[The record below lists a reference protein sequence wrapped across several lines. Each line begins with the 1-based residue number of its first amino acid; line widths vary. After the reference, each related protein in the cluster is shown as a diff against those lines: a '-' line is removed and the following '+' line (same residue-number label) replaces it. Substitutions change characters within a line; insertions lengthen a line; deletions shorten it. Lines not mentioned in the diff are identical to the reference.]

1 MVSGVRDT
9 RGQRV
14 WPAGRLAAA
23 GLTVALLALGS
34 EAWAASANAASV
46 DEYIGKPVLEVR
58 FVSNGR
64 PVPDPALLDLVETR
78 VGPPLSMRQIRESLL
93 HLFTLGRFQ
102 DVQVDATPL
111 QQGVALRYELIPL
124 QVVERLEFQGLLGL
138 SSGRLRGA
146 IVERYGP
153 NPRFDVVD
161 EAVQTLTDLYRD
173 QGYLNA
179 RVVAD
184 IERFLERDTMVFE
197 INAGARVRIGTVDLE
212 GAPLGPPAQVLARL
226 NVRPGQVYDREA
238 IERRLSDYESELR
251 SQRYFEVELEHT
263 VAVRGDGRTVDV
275 TLRVEPGP
283 RVTVAFEGDP
293 LPSGD
298 LSDLVLVPVAREAS
312 VDEDLLEDSGRRI
325 EAYLG
330 AQGYWK
336 ASATHSRKAVGN
348 ELSIVFDVETGP
360 RYLVSDVEITGNA
373 AVTLEEVQALLRVR
387 PGEPFLQA
395 EFDASVVEIAELYRR
410 LGYAQVQVQRTMP
423 EIARPAAA
431 DEEVVAVIPRI
442 VIDEGALVTIGSIAF
457 DGNEDPTDADLRAAI
472 QSRPDDAYY
481 DAHIAADRDAI
492 SSLYLNNGY
501 EAVSVDVGRTPSAD
515 GRTMDVLFTIREGP
529 QIIVDHVLI
538 VGNRQIAAS
547 TIRREIT
554 LAEGE
559 PLGLAEVFES
569 RRRLNALG
577 LFRGIDIRE
586 FSHGGGNRRDVVIVV
601 DEAPATSVAYGAGL
615 EVSQRL
621 RRESAPGGGAVEKL
635 EFAPR
640 GFFEIG
646 RRNLWGKNRSI
657 NLFTRVSFRPSDD
670 PADLAG
676 NGNGFGFSEYR
687 ALATYREPRTFGL
700 NADVL
705 ASAFVE
711 QSVRSSFSLF
721 RRGLNARLRRPIRPT
736 VSIGVGY
743 RLDQNRIFDDRI
755 LPRDRPLIDRLFPT
769 VVLST
774 FSTDLVRDTRDDP
787 FEPTGGSVIVLDV
800 EVAGRQIGSEV
811 GFAKTVMQGFVYR
824 RWPGSRRIILAV
836 GAQLGLAAGFPRDVQ
851 VTDAAGNTVLAEVR
865 DLPASERFFAGGDT
879 TVRGFA
885 LDRLGV
891 HGGQLPPD
899 RQSERTIDPEGFPK
913 GGNAMLVL
921 NSEIRF
927 PLLGNLGAV
936 AFLDAGNV
944 FDRVG
949 SLDLGKIR
957 GAVGVGIRYRSPI
970 GPIRVDLGFKLDQGR
985 FLKEREDGTLTTDRE
1000 RLTALHVSIGQA
1012 F

>member
-1 MVSGVRDT
+1 MVSGFRNARVR
-9 RGQRV
+9 RV
-14 WPAGRLAAA
+14 WPAGRVAAA
-23 GLTVALLALGS
+23 GLTVALLAFGS
-34 EAWAASANAASV
+34 EAWAASAASI
-46 DEYIGKPVLEVR
+46 DEYVGKPVLEVR
-58 FVSNGR
+58 FVSEGR
-64 PVPDPALLDLVETR
+64 PVPDSALLDLVETR
-78 VGPPLSMRQIRESLL
+78 VGPPLSMRQIRESVL

-138 SSGRLRGA
+138 SRRRLRGA

-153 NPRFDVVD
+153 NPSFDVVD
-161 EAVQTLTDLYRD
+161 EAVQALTDLYRD

-184 IERFLERDTMVFE
+184 VERSLERDTMVFD

-251 SQRYFEVELEHT
+251 RRRYYEAELGHT
-263 VAVRGDGRTVDV
+263 VAVREDGRRVDV

-283 RVTVAFEGDP
+283 RVTVVFEGDP

-298 LSDLVLVPVAREAS
+298 LSDLVPIAREAS
-312 VDEDLLEDSGRRI
+312 VDEDLLEDASQRI
-325 EAYLG
+325 EEYLR
-330 AQGYWK
+330 AQGYSQ
-336 ASATHSRKAVGN
+336 ARVSHRRNAVGN
-348 ELSIVFDVETGP
+348 ELSIVFDVEQDA
-360 RYLVSDVEITGNA
+360 RYVVRDVEITGNA

-387 PGEPFLQA
+387 RGEPFLQA
-395 EFDASVVEIAELYRR
+395 EFDASVVEITALYRR
-410 LGYAQVQVQRTMP
+410 LGYAQVQVQQTMP

-442 VIDEGALVTIGSIAF
+442 VIDEGKPTTIGSIAF
-457 DGNEDPTDADLRAAI
+457 DGNEDPTDADLHAAI
-472 QSRPDDAYY
+472 RSRPDNAYY
-481 DAHIAADRDAI
+481 DVEITADRDAI
-492 SSLYLNNGY
+492 SLLYLNNGY

-554 LAEGE
+554 LVEGE

-621 RRESAPGGGAVEKL
+621 RRESGAAGQAVERV

-646 RRNLWGKNRSI
+646 RRNLWGRNRSVD
-657 NLFTRVSFRPSDD
+657 LFTRVSFRPSDSPD
-670 PADLAG
+670 PGEGSNL
-676 NGNGFGFSEYR
+676 GFNEYR
-687 ALATYREPRTFGL
+687 VLGTYQEPRAFGL
-700 NADVL
+700 TGNVLVNAFIEK
-705 ASAFVE
+705 SI
-711 QSVRSSFSLF
+711 RSSFNLF
-721 RRGLNARLRRPIRPT
+721 RRGVHAELRRSIQPM
-736 VSIGVGY
+736 VSISAGY
-743 RLDQNRIFDDRI
+743 TFGQNRLSEERFDPADE
-755 LPRDRPLIDRLFPT
+755 LLIDRLFPT
-769 VVLST
+769 VELST
-774 FSTDLVRDTRDDP
+774 FSTALVRDVRDDP
-787 FEPTGGSVIVLDV
+787 FEPTGGSLIVLDV
-800 EVAGRQIGSEV
+800 EVAGRRIGSEV

-824 RWPGSRRIILAV
+824 RWPGSRRIIIAAGV
-836 GAQLGLAAGFPRDVQ
+836 QLGLARGFPLEGV
-851 VTDAAGNTVLAEVR
+851 VTDNGPT
-865 DLPASERFFAGGDT
+865 LPASERFFAGGDT

-885 LDRLGV
+885 LDQLGV

-899 RQSERTIDPEGFPK
+899 RQSETTIDPKGFPK

-927 PLLGNLGAV
+927 PLWGNLGAV

-944 FDRVG
+944 FDRVA
-949 SLDLGKIR
+949 SLDLGRIR
-957 GAVGVGIRYRSPI
+957 GGAGFGIRYRSPI
-970 GPIRVDLGFKLDQGR
+970 GPIRVDLGFKLDRGR

>member
-1 MVSGVRDT
+1 MVSGFRDA

-14 WPAGRLAAA
+14 WPAARAAA
-23 GLTVALLALGS
+23 VAVALLALGS
-34 EAWAASANAASV
+34 EAWAASAASV
-46 DEYIGKPVLEVR
+46 DEYVGKPVLEVR
-58 FVSNGR
+58 FVSEGR
-64 PVPDPALLDLVETR
+64 PVPDSALLDLVETR

-124 QVVERLEFQGLLGL
+124 QVVERLEFHGLLGL
-138 SSGRLRGA
+138 SRGRLRDT

-161 EAVQTLTDLYRD
+161 EAVQALTELYRD
-173 QGYLNA
+173 EGYLNA
-179 RVVAD
+179 RVAGEV
-184 IERFLERDTMVFE
+184 ERAPEGDTMAFA

-251 SQRYFEVELEHT
+251 SQRYFEAELEHT
-263 VAVRGDGRTVDV
+263 AAVREAGRSVDV

-283 RVTVAFEGDP
+283 RVTVAFDGDP
-293 LPSGD
+293 LPARD
-298 LSDLVLVPVAREAS
+298 RADLVPIAREGS
-312 VDEDLLEDSGRRI
+312 VDEDLLEDTSRRI
-325 EAYLG
+325 EAYLH
-330 AQGYWK
+330 AQGYWQ
-336 ASATHSRKAVGN
+336 AQVSHSRQAAGN
-348 ELSIVFDVETGP
+348 ELSIVFSVQKGA
-360 RYLVSDVEITGNA
+360 RYTIADVEIIGNT
-373 AVTLEEVQALLRVR
+373 AVTLDEFQSLLQVS
-387 PGEPFLQA
+387 PGDPFVEA
-395 EFDASVVEIAELYRR
+395 EFNASVVEMAELYRR
-410 LGYAQVQVQRTMP
+410 LGYAQVQVQQTLP
-423 EIARPAAA
+423 EIARPPAA

-442 VIDEGALVTIGSIAF
+442 VIDEGEPTTIGSIAF

-472 QSRPDDAYY
+472 QSRPDQAYY
-481 DAHIAADRDAI
+481 DAQIAADRDAI
-492 SSLYLNNGY
+492 SLLYLNDGY
-501 EAVSVDVGRTPSAD
+501 ESASVDVGRTPSAD
-515 GRTMDVLFTIREGP
+515 GRAIEVLFTIREGP

-554 LAEGE
+554 LEEGE
-559 PLGLAEVFES
+559 PLGLAAFFET

-577 LFRGIDIRE
+577 LFTRIDIRE

-621 RRESAPGGGAVEKL
+621 RRESGTAGQAVERL

-657 NLFTRVSFRPSDD
+657 NLFTRVSFRPSDPQD
-670 PADLAG
+670 PRQDST
-676 NGNGFGFSEYR
+676 FGFNEYR
-687 ALATYREPRTFGL
+687 VLGTYREPRTFGL

-705 ASAFVE
+705 ATAFVE
-711 QSVRSSFSLF
+711 QSVRSSFDLF
-721 RRGLNARLRRPIRPT
+721 RRGLNAELIRPIRPT
-736 VSIGVGY
+736 VSVSVGY
-743 RLDQNRIFDDRI
+743 TFAQNQIFEDRI
-755 LPRDRPLIDRLFPT
+755 LPEDRLLIDRLFPT

-774 FSTDLVRDTRDDP
+774 FSTALVRDMRDDP
-787 FEPTGGSVIVLDV
+787 FEPTGGSLIVLDV
-800 EVAGRQIGSEV
+800 DVAGRRIGSEV

-824 RWPGSRRIILAV
+824 RWPGSRRIIIAAGV
-836 GAQLGLAAGFPRDVQ
+836 QLGLATGFPRNVE
-851 VTDAAGNTVLAEVR
+851 VTDAAGNSVLEEVR
-865 DLPASERFFAGGDT
+865 DLPASERFFAGGDR

-885 LDRLGV
+885 LDRLGDDAS
-891 HGGQLPPD
+891 HAAPGTEP
-899 RQSERTIDPEGFPK
+899 TIDQNGFPK
-913 GGNAMLVL
+913 GGNALIVL

-927 PLLGNLGAV
+927 PLWRDLGAV

-944 FDRVG
+944 FDRVA
-949 SLDLGKIR
+949 SLDLGRIR
-957 GAVGVGIRYRSPI
+957 GGAGFGIRYRSPI
-970 GPIRVDLGFKLDQGR
+970 GPIRVDLGFKLDRRRLANGE
-985 FLKEREDGTLTTDRE
+985 LE

>member
-1 MVSGVRDT
+1 MVSGFRDA
-9 RGQRV
+9 RGRRV
-14 WPAGRLAAA
+14 WPAGRLASA

-34 EAWAASANAASV
+34 EAWAASAASV
-46 DEYIGKPVLEVR
+46 DEYVGKPVLEVR
-58 FVSNGR
+58 FVSEGR
-64 PVPDPALLDLVETR
+64 PVPDSALLDLVETR
-78 VGPPLSMRQIRESLL
+78 VGPPLSMRQIRESVL

-138 SSGRLRGA
+138 SRGRLRGS

-184 IERFLERDTMVFE
+184 VERSLEQDTMVFE

-212 GAPLGPPAQVLARL
+212 GAPLGPPAPVLARL

-251 SQRYFEVELEHT
+251 SRRYFEAELEHT
-263 VAVRGDGRTVDV
+263 AVVREDGRSVDV
-275 TLRVEPGP
+275 TLRVEPGR

-293 LPSGD
+293 LPARD
-298 LSDLVLVPVAREAS
+298 RADLVPIAREGS
-312 VDEDLLEDSGRRI
+312 VDEDLLEDAGLRI
-325 EAYLG
+325 EDYLR
-330 AQGYWK
+330 AQGYWQ
-336 ASATHSRKAVGN
+336 AQVSHSREAAGN
-348 ELSIVFDVETGP
+348 ELSIVFDVEQGA
-360 RYLVSDVEITGNA
+360 RYIVRDVEITGNA
-373 AVTLEEVQALLRVR
+373 AVTIEEVQALLRVR

-395 EFDASVVEIAELYRR
+395 EFDASVVEIVELYRR
-410 LGYAQVQVQRTMP
+410 LGYAQVQVQQTMP

-431 DEEVVAVIPRI
+431 DEEVIAVIPRI
-442 VIDEGALVTIGSIAF
+442 VIDEGEPTTIGSIAF

-481 DAHIAADRDAI
+481 DAQIAADGDAI
-492 SSLYLNNGY
+492 SLFYLNNGY

-515 GRTMDVLFTIREGP
+515 GRAIEVLFTIREGP

-547 TIRREIT
+547 TIRREIA
-554 LAEGE
+554 LEEGE
-559 PLGLAEVFES
+559 PLGLAEVFET
-569 RRRLNALG
+569 RRRLNRLG
-577 LFRGIDIRE
+577 LFRRIDIRE

-621 RRESAPGGGAVEKL
+621 RRESGTAGQAVERL

-646 RRNLWGKNRSI
+646 RRNLWGRNRSVD
-657 NLFTRVSFRPSDD
+657 LFTRVSFRPSDPQD
-670 PADLAG
+670 PGQGSNLGFNEYRVLGTYQESRA
-676 NGNGFGFSEYR
+676 FGFSGNV
-687 ALATYREPRTFGL
+687 FV
-700 NADVL
+700 N
-705 ASAFVE
+705 AFVE
-711 QSVRSSFSLF
+711 KSIRSSFNLF
-721 RRGLNARLRRPIRPT
+721 RRGIHAELRRSIQPT
-736 VSIGVGY
+736 VSISAGY
-743 RLDQNRIFDDRI
+743 SFDQNRLSEERFDPTDK
-755 LPRDRPLIDRLFPT
+755 LLIDRLFPT

-774 FSTDLVRDTRDDP
+774 FSTALVRDMRDDP
-787 FEPTGGSVIVLDV
+787 FEPTGGSLIVLDV
-800 EVAGRQIGSEV
+800 EVAGRRIGSEV

-824 RWPGSRRIILAV
+824 RWPGSRRVIIAAGV
-836 GAQLGLAAGFPRDVQ
+836 QLGLARGFPLEGV
-851 VTDAAGNTVLAEVR
+851 VTDNGPT
-865 DLPASERFFAGGDT
+865 LPASERFFAGGDT

-885 LDRLGV
+885 LDRLGDDAS
-891 HGGQLPPD
+891 HAASGTEP
-899 RQSERTIDPEGFPK
+899 TIDQDGFPK
-913 GGNAMLVL
+913 GGNALIVL

-927 PLLGNLGAV
+927 PVWRDLGAV

-944 FDRVG
+944 FDRVA
-949 SLDLGKIR
+949 SLDLGRIR
-957 GAVGVGIRYRSPI
+957 GGAGFGIRYRSPI
-970 GPIRVDLGFKLDQGR
+970 GPIRVDLGFKLDRRRLANG
-985 FLKEREDGTLTTDRE
+985 ERE

>member
-1 MVSGVRDT
+1 MVSGVRDA

-14 WPAGRLAAA
+14 WPAGRVAVA

-34 EAWAASANAASV
+34 EAWAASANAASIA
-46 DEYIGKPVLEVR
+46 EYVGKPVLEVR
-58 FVSNGR
+58 FVSEGR
-64 PVPDPALLDLVETR
+64 SVPDSALLDLVETR

-138 SSGRLRGA
+138 SRGRLRDA
-146 IVERYGP
+146 IIERYGP

-161 EAVQTLTDLYRD
+161 EAVRALTALYRD
-173 QGYLNA
+173 EGYLSA
-179 RVVAD
+179 RIVGEV
-184 IERFLERDTMVFE
+184 EQSPEGDTMAFA

-212 GAPLGPPAQVLARL
+212 GALLGPPAQVLARL

-251 SQRYFEVELEHT
+251 RRRYYEAELGHT
-263 VAVRGDGRTVDV
+263 VAVREDGRRVDV

-283 RVTVAFEGDP
+283 RVTVTFEGDP

-298 LSDLVLVPVAREAS
+298 LGDLVPVAREVS
-312 VDEDLLEDSGRRI
+312 VDEDLLEDASRRI
-325 EAYLG
+325 EEYLR
-330 AQGYWK
+330 AQGYSQ
-336 ASATHSRKAVGN
+336 ARVSHRRNAVGN
-348 ELSIVFDVETGP
+348 ELSIVFDVEQGVQYIV
-360 RYLVSDVEITGNA
+360 RDVEITGNA

-395 EFDASVVEIAELYRR
+395 EFDVSVVEIAELYRR
-410 LGYAQVQVQRTMP
+410 LGYAQVQVQQTMP
-423 EIARPAAA
+423 EIARPVSA

-442 VIDEGALVTIGSIAF
+442 VIDEGEPTTIGSIAF

-472 QSRPDDAYY
+472 QSRRDDACY

-492 SSLYLNNGY
+492 SLLYLNNGY
-501 EAVSVDVGRTPSAD
+501 EAVSVDVDVKPSAD
-515 GRTMDVLFTIREGP
+515 RKTADLVFTIREGP
-529 QIIVDHVLI
+529 QIIVDHILV
-538 VGNRQIAAS
+538 VGNRQIEAS
-547 TIRREIT
+547 TIRREMA
-554 LAEGE
+554 LQEGE
-559 PLGLAEVFES
+559 PLGLAAVFETRS
-569 RRRLNALG
+569 RLNALG
-577 LFRGIDIRE
+577 LFRRIDIRE

-601 DEAPATSVAYGAGL
+601 DEAPANSVAYGAGL
-615 EVSQRL
+615 EVSQRV
-621 RRESAPGGGAVEKL
+621 RRESEPGGGAVEKL

-657 NLFTRVSFRPSDD
+657 NLFTRVSFRPSDPQD
-670 PADLAG
+670 PGQDSTL
-676 NGNGFGFSEYR
+676 GFNEYR
-687 ALATYREPRTFGL
+687 VLATYREPRTFGF

-705 ASAFVE
+705 ATAFVE
-711 QSVRSSFSLF
+711 QSVRSSFSLL
-721 RRGLNARLRRPIRPT
+721 RQGLNAELRRPIRPT
-736 VSIGVGY
+736 VSVSVGY
-743 RLDQNRIFDDRI
+743 TFDQNKIFEDRI
-755 LPRDRPLIDRLFPT
+755 LPEDRLLIDRLFPT

-774 FSTDLVRDTRDDP
+774 FSTALVRDTRDDP
-787 FEPTGGSVIVLDV
+787 FEPIGGSVIVLDV
-800 EVAGRQIGSEV
+800 EVAGRRIGSKV

-824 RWPGSRRIILAV
+824 RWPGSRRIILAI
-836 GAQLGLAAGFPRDVQ
+836 GAQLGLAAGFPRDVPDGEPI
-851 VTDAAGNTVLAEVR
+851 TTEVR
-865 DLPASERFFAGGDT
+865 DVPISKRFFAGGDT

-891 HGGQLPPD
+891 HEGQLPPD
-899 RQSERTIDPEGFPK
+899 RQSETTIDPEGFPK
-913 GGNAMLVL
+913 GGNAILVL
-921 NSEIRF
+921 NGEIRF
-927 PLLGNLGAV
+927 PLWGNLGAV

-949 SLDLGKIR
+949 SLALGKIR
-957 GAVGVGIRYRSPI
+957 GAVGVGIRYGSPI
-970 GPIRVDLGFKLDQGR
+970 GPIRVDLGFKLDRGR
-985 FLKEREDGTLTTDRE
+985 FLKERDGTLTKE
-1000 RLTALHVSIGQA
+1000 PESLTALHVSIGQA

>member
-1 MVSGVRDT
+1 MVSGFRDA
-9 RGQRV
+9 RGRRV
-14 WPAGRLAAA
+14 WPAGRVAAA

-34 EAWAASANAASV
+34 EAWAASVASI
-46 DEYIGKPVLEVR
+46 DEYVGKPVLEVR
-58 FVSNGR
+58 FVSEGR
-64 PVPDPALLDLVETR
+64 PVPDLALLDLVETR
-78 VGPPLSMRQIRESLL
+78 VGPPLSMRQIRESVL

-138 SSGRLRGA
+138 SRGRLRGA
-146 IVERYGP
+146 ILERYGP

-179 RVVAD
+179 LVVAD
-184 IERFLERDTMVFE
+184 VERSLERDTMVFE
-197 INAGARVRIGTVDLE
+197 INVGARVRIGTVDLE

-251 SQRYFEVELEHT
+251 SRQYFEAELEHT
-263 VAVRGDGRTVDV
+263 AAVREDGRSVDV

-293 LPSGD
+293 LPARD
-298 LSDLVLVPVAREAS
+298 RADLVPIAREGS
-312 VDEDLLEDSGRRI
+312 VDEDLLEDADLRI
-325 EAYLG
+325 EDYLR
-330 AQGYWK
+330 AQGYWQ
-336 ASATHSRKAVGN
+336 AQVSHSRKAAGN
-348 ELSIVFDVETGP
+348 ELSIVFDVEQGA
-360 RYLVSDVEITGNA
+360 RYIVRDVEITGNA
-373 AVTLEEVQALLRVR
+373 AVTIEEVQALIRVR

-395 EFDASVVEIAELYRR
+395 EFDASVAEIVELYRR
-410 LGYAQVQVQRTMP
+410 LGYAQVQVQQTMP
-423 EIARPAAA
+423 EIARPSAA

-442 VIDEGALVTIGSIAF
+442 VIDEGEPTTIGSIAF
-457 DGNEDPTDADLRAAI
+457 DGNEDQTDADLRAAI

-481 DAHIAADRDAI
+481 DAQIAADGDAI
-492 SSLYLNNGY
+492 SLFYLNNGY

-515 GRTMDVLFTIREGP
+515 GLAIEVLFAIREGP

-547 TIRREIT
+547 TIRREIA
-554 LAEGE
+554 LEEGK
-559 PLGLAEVFES
+559 PLGLAEVFET
-569 RRRLNALG
+569 RRRLNQLG
-577 LFRGIDIRE
+577 LFRRIDIRE

-621 RRESAPGGGAVEKL
+621 RRGSETAGQAVERL

-646 RRNLWGKNRSI
+646 RRNLWGKNRSVD
-657 NLFTRVSFRPSDD
+657 LFTRVSFRPSDPQD
-670 PADLAG
+670 PGQGSNL
-676 NGNGFGFSEYR
+676 GFNEYR
-687 ALATYREPRTFGL
+687 VLGTYQEPRAFGL
-700 NADVL
+700 TGNVFVN
-705 ASAFVE
+705 AFVE
-711 QSVRSSFSLF
+711 KSIRSSFNLF
-721 RRGLNARLRRPIRPT
+721 RRGIHAELRSSIQPT
-736 VSIGVGY
+736 VSISAGY
-743 RLDQNRIFDDRI
+743 TFDQNRLSEERFDPTDK
-755 LPRDRPLIDRLFPT
+755 LLIDRLFPT

-774 FSTDLVRDTRDDP
+774 FSTALVRDMRDDP
-787 FEPTGGSVIVLDV
+787 FEPTGGSLIVLDV
-800 EVAGRQIGSEV
+800 EVAGRRIGSEV

-824 RWPGSRRIILAV
+824 RWPGSRRVIIAAGV
-836 GAQLGLAAGFPRDVQ
+836 QLGLARGFPLEGV
-851 VTDAAGNTVLAEVR
+851 VTDSGPT
-865 DLPASERFFAGGDT
+865 LPASERFFAGGDT

-885 LDRLGV
+885 LDRLGDDAS
-891 HGGQLPPD
+891 HAAPGTEP
-899 RQSERTIDPEGFPK
+899 TIDQDGFPK
-913 GGNAMLVL
+913 GGNALIVI

-927 PLLGNLGAV
+927 PVWRDLGAV

-944 FDRVG
+944 FDRVAR
-949 SLDLGKIR
+949 LDLGRIR
-957 GAVGVGIRYRSPI
+957 GGAGFGIRYRSPI
-970 GPIRVDLGFKLDQGR
+970 GPIRVDLGFKLDRRRLANG
-985 FLKEREDGTLTTDRE
+985 ERE

>member
-1 MVSGVRDT
+1 MVSGFRNARVR
-9 RGQRV
+9 RV
-14 WPAGRLAAA
+14 WPAGRVAAA
-23 GLTVALLALGS
+23 GLTVALLAFGS
-34 EAWAASANAASV
+34 EAWAASAASI
-46 DEYIGKPVLEVR
+46 DEYVGKPVLEVR
-58 FVSNGR
+58 FVSEGR
-64 PVPDPALLDLVETR
+64 PVPDSALLDLVETR
-78 VGPPLSMRQIRESLL
+78 VGPPLSMRQIRESVL

-138 SSGRLRGA
+138 SRRRLRGA

-153 NPRFDVVD
+153 NPRLDVVD
-161 EAVQTLTDLYRD
+161 EAVQALTDLYRD

-184 IERFLERDTMVFE
+184 VERSLERDTMVFD

-251 SQRYFEVELEHT
+251 RRRYYEAELGHT
-263 VAVRGDGRTVDV
+263 VAVREDGRRVDV

-283 RVTVAFEGDP
+283 RVTVVFEGDP

-298 LSDLVLVPVAREAS
+298 LSDLVPIAREAS
-312 VDEDLLEDSGRRI
+312 VDEDLLEDASQRI
-325 EAYLG
+325 EEYLR
-330 AQGYWK
+330 AQGYSQ
-336 ASATHSRKAVGN
+336 ARVSHRRNAVGN
-348 ELSIVFDVETGP
+348 ELSIVFDVEQDA
-360 RYLVSDVEITGNA
+360 RYVVRDVEITGNA

-387 PGEPFLQA
+387 RGEPFLQA
-395 EFDASVVEIAELYRR
+395 EFDASVVEITALYRR
-410 LGYAQVQVQRTMP
+410 LGYAQVQVQQTVP
-423 EIARPAAA
+423 EIASPAAA

-442 VIDEGALVTIGSIAF
+442 VIDEGKPTTIGSIAF
-457 DGNEDPTDADLRAAI
+457 DGNEDPTDADLHAAI
-472 QSRPDDAYY
+472 RSRPDNAYY
-481 DAHIAADRDAI
+481 DVEITADRDAI
-492 SSLYLNNGY
+492 SLLYLNNGY

-554 LAEGE
+554 LVEGE

-621 RRESAPGGGAVEKL
+621 RRESGAAGQAVERV

-646 RRNLWGKNRSI
+646 RRNLWGRNRSVD
-657 NLFTRVSFRPSDD
+657 LFTRVSFRPSDSPD
-670 PADLAG
+670 PGEGSNL
-676 NGNGFGFSEYR
+676 GFNEYR
-687 ALATYREPRTFGL
+687 VLGTYQEPRAFGL
-700 NADVL
+700 TGNVLVNAFIEK
-705 ASAFVE
+705 SI
-711 QSVRSSFSLF
+711 RSSFNLF
-721 RRGLNARLRRPIRPT
+721 RRGVHAELRRSIQPM
-736 VSIGVGY
+736 VSISAGY
-743 RLDQNRIFDDRI
+743 TFGQNRLSEERFDPADE
-755 LPRDRPLIDRLFPT
+755 LLIDRLFPT
-769 VVLST
+769 VELST
-774 FSTDLVRDTRDDP
+774 FSTALVRDVRDDP
-787 FEPTGGSVIVLDV
+787 FEPTGGSLIVLDV
-800 EVAGRQIGSEV
+800 EVAGRRIGSEV

-824 RWPGSRRIILAV
+824 RWPGSRRIIIAAGV
-836 GAQLGLAAGFPRDVQ
+836 QLGLARGFPLEGV
-851 VTDAAGNTVLAEVR
+851 VTDNGPT
-865 DLPASERFFAGGDT
+865 LPASERFFAGGDT

-885 LDRLGV
+885 LDQLGV

-899 RQSERTIDPEGFPK
+899 RQSETTIDPKGFPK

-927 PLLGNLGAV
+927 PLWGNLGAV

-944 FDRVG
+944 FDRVA

-957 GAVGVGIRYRSPI
+957 GGAGFGIRYRSPI
-970 GPIRVDLGFKLDQGR
+970 GPIRVDLGFKLDRGR

>member
-1 MVSGVRDT
+1 MVSGFRNARVR
-9 RGQRV
+9 RV
-14 WPAGRLAAA
+14 WPAGRVAAA
-23 GLTVALLALGS
+23 GLTVALLAFGS
-34 EAWAASANAASV
+34 EAWAASAASI
-46 DEYIGKPVLEVR
+46 DEYVGKPVLEVR
-58 FVSNGR
+58 FVSEGR
-64 PVPDPALLDLVETR
+64 PVPDSALLDLVETR
-78 VGPPLSMRQIRESLL
+78 VGPPLSMRQIRESVL

-138 SSGRLRGA
+138 SRRRLRGA

-161 EAVQTLTDLYRD
+161 EAVQALTDLYRD

-184 IERFLERDTMVFE
+184 VERSLERDTMVFD

-251 SQRYFEVELEHT
+251 RRRYYEAELGHT
-263 VAVRGDGRTVDV
+263 VAVREDGRRVDV

-283 RVTVAFEGDP
+283 RVTVVFEGDP

-298 LSDLVLVPVAREAS
+298 LSDLVPIAREAS
-312 VDEDLLEDSGRRI
+312 VDEDLLEDASQRI
-325 EAYLG
+325 EEYLR
-330 AQGYWK
+330 AQGYSQ
-336 ASATHSRKAVGN
+336 ARVSHRRNAVGN
-348 ELSIVFDVETGP
+348 ELSIVFDVEQDA
-360 RYLVSDVEITGNA
+360 RYVVRDVEITGNA

-387 PGEPFLQA
+387 RGEPFLQA
-395 EFDASVVEIAELYRR
+395 EFDASVVEITALYRR
-410 LGYAQVQVQRTMP
+410 LGYAQVQVQQTMP

-442 VIDEGALVTIGSIAF
+442 VIDEGKPTTIGSIAF
-457 DGNEDPTDADLRAAI
+457 DGNEDPTDADLHAAI
-472 QSRPDDAYY
+472 RSRPDNAYY
-481 DAHIAADRDAI
+481 DVEITADRDAI
-492 SSLYLNNGY
+492 SLLYLNNGY

-554 LAEGE
+554 LVEGE

-621 RRESAPGGGAVEKL
+621 RRESGAAGQAVERV

-646 RRNLWGKNRSI
+646 RRNLWGRNRSVD
-657 NLFTRVSFRPSDD
+657 LFTRVSFRPSDSPD
-670 PADLAG
+670 PGEGSNL
-676 NGNGFGFSEYR
+676 GFNEYR
-687 ALATYREPRTFGL
+687 VLGTYQEPRAFGL
-700 NADVL
+700 TGNVLVNAFIEK
-705 ASAFVE
+705 SI
-711 QSVRSSFSLF
+711 RSSFNLF
-721 RRGLNARLRRPIRPT
+721 RRGVHAELRRSIQPM
-736 VSIGVGY
+736 VSISAGY
-743 RLDQNRIFDDRI
+743 TFGQNRLSEERFDPADE
-755 LPRDRPLIDRLFPT
+755 LLIDRLFPT
-769 VVLST
+769 VELST
-774 FSTDLVRDTRDDP
+774 FSTALVRDVRDDP
-787 FEPTGGSVIVLDV
+787 FEPTGGSLIVLDV
-800 EVAGRQIGSEV
+800 EVAGRRIGSEV

-824 RWPGSRRIILAV
+824 RWPGSRRIIIAAGV
-836 GAQLGLAAGFPRDVQ
+836 QLGLARGFPLEGV
-851 VTDAAGNTVLAEVR
+851 VTDNGPT
-865 DLPASERFFAGGDT
+865 LPASERFFAGGDT

-885 LDRLGV
+885 LDQLGV

-899 RQSERTIDPEGFPK
+899 RQSETTIDPKGFPK

-927 PLLGNLGAV
+927 PLWGNLGAV

-944 FDRVG
+944 FDRVA
-949 SLDLGKIR
+949 SLDLGRIR
-957 GAVGVGIRYRSPI
+957 GGAGFGIRYRSPI
-970 GPIRVDLGFKLDQGR
+970 GPIRVDLGFKLDRGR

>member
-1 MVSGVRDT
+1 MVSGFRDA
-9 RGQRV
+9 RGRRV

-34 EAWAASANAASV
+34 EAWAASAASV
-46 DEYIGKPVLEVR
+46 DEYVGKPVLEVR
-58 FVSNGR
+58 FVSEGR

-138 SSGRLRGA
+138 SRGRLRDS

-173 QGYLNA
+173 EGYLNA
-179 RVVAD
+179 RVVGRGRAVTSR
-184 IERFLERDTMVFE
+184 EDTMAFA

-212 GAPLGPPAQVLARL
+212 GAPLGPPAPVLARL

-251 SQRYFEVELEHT
+251 SRRYFEAELEHT
-263 VAVRGDGRTVDV
+263 AAVREDGRSVDV
-275 TLRVEPGP
+275 TLRVEPGR

-293 LPSGD
+293 LPARD
-298 LSDLVLVPVAREAS
+298 RADLVPIAREGS
-312 VDEDLLEDSGRRI
+312 VDEDLLEDAGLRI
-325 EAYLG
+325 EDYLR
-330 AQGYWK
+330 AQGYWQ
-336 ASATHSRKAVGN
+336 AQVSHSREAAGN
-348 ELSIVFDVETGP
+348 ELSIVFDVEQGA
-360 RYLVSDVEITGNA
+360 RYIVRDVEITGNA
-373 AVTLEEVQALLRVR
+373 AVTIEEVQALLRVR

-395 EFDASVVEIAELYRR
+395 EFDASVVEIVELYRR
-410 LGYAQVQVQRTMP
+410 LGYAQVQVQQTMP

-431 DEEVVAVIPRI
+431 DEEVIAVIPRI
-442 VIDEGALVTIGSIAF
+442 VIDEGEPTTIGSIAF

-481 DAHIAADRDAI
+481 DAQIAADGDAI
-492 SSLYLNNGY
+492 SLFYLNNGY

-515 GRTMDVLFTIREGP
+515 GRAIEVLFTIREGP

-547 TIRREIT
+547 TIRREIA
-554 LAEGE
+554 LEEGE
-559 PLGLAEVFES
+559 PLGLAEVFET
-569 RRRLNALG
+569 RRRLNRLG
-577 LFRGIDIRE
+577 LFRRIDIRE

-621 RRESAPGGGAVEKL
+621 RRESGTAGQAVERL

-646 RRNLWGKNRSI
+646 RRNLWGRNRSVD
-657 NLFTRVSFRPSDD
+657 LFTRVSFRPSDPQD
-670 PADLAG
+670 PGQGSNLGFNEYRVLGTYQESRA
-676 NGNGFGFSEYR
+676 FGFSGNV
-687 ALATYREPRTFGL
+687 FV
-700 NADVL
+700 N
-705 ASAFVE
+705 AFVE
-711 QSVRSSFSLF
+711 KSIRSSFNLF
-721 RRGLNARLRRPIRPT
+721 RRGIHAELRRSIQPT
-736 VSIGVGY
+736 VSISAGY
-743 RLDQNRIFDDRI
+743 SFDQNRLSEERFDPTDK
-755 LPRDRPLIDRLFPT
+755 LLIDRLFPT

-774 FSTDLVRDTRDDP
+774 FSTALVRDMRDDP
-787 FEPTGGSVIVLDV
+787 FEPTGGSLIVLDV
-800 EVAGRQIGSEV
+800 EVAGRRIGSEV

-824 RWPGSRRIILAV
+824 RWPGSRRVIIAAGV
-836 GAQLGLAAGFPRDVQ
+836 QLGLARGFPLEGV
-851 VTDAAGNTVLAEVR
+851 VTDNGPT
-865 DLPASERFFAGGDT
+865 LPASERFFAGGDT

-885 LDRLGV
+885 LDRLGDDAS
-891 HGGQLPPD
+891 HAASGTEP
-899 RQSERTIDPEGFPK
+899 TIDQDGFPK
-913 GGNAMLVL
+913 GGNALIVL

-927 PLLGNLGAV
+927 PVWRDLGAV

-944 FDRVG
+944 FDRVA
-949 SLDLGKIR
+949 SLDLGRIR
-957 GAVGVGIRYRSPI
+957 GGAGFGIRYRSPI
-970 GPIRVDLGFKLDQGR
+970 GPIRVDLGFKLDRRRLANG
-985 FLKEREDGTLTTDRE
+985 ERE

>member
-1 MVSGVRDT
+1 MVSGFQDG

-14 WPAGRLAAA
+14 WPAGRVAAT

-34 EAWAASANAASV
+34 EAWAASAASV
-46 DEYIGKPVLEVR
+46 DEYVGKPVLEVR
-58 FVSNGR
+58 FVSEGR
-64 PVPDPALLDLVETR
+64 PVPDSALLDLVETR
-78 VGPPLSMRQIRESLL
+78 VGPPLSMRQIRESVL

-102 DVQVDATPL
+102 DVQVNATPL

-138 SSGRLRGA
+138 SRGRLRGA

-173 QGYLNA
+173 LGYLNA

-184 IERFLERDTMVFE
+184 VERSLERDTMVFE

-251 SQRYFEVELEHT
+251 SQRYFEAELEHT
-263 VAVRGDGRTVDV
+263 AAVREDGRSVDV

-293 LPSGD
+293 VPARD
-298 LSDLVLVPVAREAS
+298 RADLVPIAREGS
-312 VDEDLLEDSGRRI
+312 VDEDLLEDTGRQI
-325 EAYLG
+325 EAYLR
-330 AQGYWK
+330 AQGYWQ
-336 ASATHSRKAVGN
+336 AQVSHSRQAAGN
-348 ELSIVFDVETGP
+348 ELSIVFSVQKGA
-360 RYLVSDVEITGNA
+360 RYTIADVEIVGNT
-373 AVTLEEVQALLRVR
+373 AVTLDELQSLLRVSS
-387 PGEPFLQA
+387 GDPFVEA

-410 LGYAQVQVQRTMP
+410 LGYAQVRVQQTLP
-423 EIARPAAA
+423 EIARPAVA
-431 DEEVVAVIPRI
+431 DEEVVAVIARI
-442 VIDEGALVTIGSIAF
+442 VIDEGEPTTIGSIAF

-472 QSRPDDAYY
+472 QSRPDQAYY
-481 DAHIAADRDAI
+481 DAQIAADRDAI
-492 SSLYLNNGY
+492 SLLYLNDGY
-501 EAVSVDVGRTPSAD
+501 ESASVDVGRTPTAD
-515 GRTMDVLFTIREGP
+515 GRTMDVLFTIHEGP

-554 LAEGE
+554 LEEGE
-559 PLGLAEVFES
+559 PLGLAEFFES

-577 LFRGIDIRE
+577 LFTRIDIRE

-621 RRESAPGGGAVEKL
+621 RRESGTAGQAVERL

-676 NGNGFGFSEYR
+676 NGNGFGFNEYR
-687 ALATYREPRTFGL
+687 VLGTYREPRAFGL
-700 NADVL
+700 AGNVL
-705 ASAFVE
+705 VTAFIE
-711 QSVRSSFSLF
+711 ESIRSSFNLF
-721 RRGLNARLRRPIRPT
+721 RRGIHAELSRSIQPT
-736 VSIGVGY
+736 VSLSAGY
-743 RLDQNRIFDDRI
+743 TFGQNRLSAERFDPADQ
-755 LPRDRPLIDRLFPT
+755 LLIDRLFPT

-774 FSTDLVRDTRDDP
+774 VSAALVRDRRDDP
-787 FEPTGGSVIVLDV
+787 FEPTGGSLIVLDV
-800 EVAGRQIGSEV
+800 DVAGRRIGSEV
-811 GFAKTVMQGFVYR
+811 GFAKTVMQGSVYR
-824 RWPGSRRIILAV
+824 RWPGSRRIIIAAGV
-836 GAQLGLAAGFPRDVQ
+836 QLGLARGFPLEGV
-851 VTDAAGNTVLAEVR
+851 VTDNGPT
-865 DLPASERFFAGGDT
+865 LPASERFFAGGDT

-885 LDRLGV
+885 LDRLGDDAS
-891 HGGQLPPD
+891 HAAPGTEP
-899 RQSERTIDPEGFPK
+899 TIDQDGFPK
-913 GGNAMLVL
+913 GGNALIVL

-927 PLLGNLGAV
+927 PVWRDLGAV

-944 FDRVG
+944 FDRVA
-949 SLDLGKIR
+949 SLDLGRIR
-957 GAVGVGIRYRSPI
+957 GGAGFGIRYRSPI
-970 GPIRVDLGFKLDQGR
+970 GPIRVDLGFKLDRRRLANG
-985 FLKEREDGTLTTDRE
+985 ERE

>member
-1 MVSGVRDT
+1 MVSGFRDG

-14 WPAGRLAAA
+14 WPAARAAAA
-23 GLTVALLALGS
+23 GVAVALLALGS
-34 EAWAASANAASV
+34 EAWAGGAASI
-46 DEYIGKPVLEVR
+46 DEYVGKPVLEVR
-58 FVSNGR
+58 FVSEGR
-64 PVPDPALLDLVETR
+64 PVPDSALLDLVETR

-111 QQGVALRYELIPL
+111 QQGVTLRYELIPL

-138 SSGRLRGA
+138 SRGRLRDA

-161 EAVQTLTDLYRD
+161 EAVQALTELYRD
-173 QGYLNA
+173 EGYLNA
-179 RVVAD
+179 RVVGEV
-184 IERFLERDTMVFE
+184 ERSPEGDTMAFA
-197 INAGARVRIGTVDLE
+197 INAGARVRIGTVDVE
-212 GAPLGPPAQVLARL
+212 GAPLGPPAQVIARL
-226 NVRPGQVYDREA
+226 NVQPGQVYDREA

-251 SQRYFEVELEHT
+251 SRRYFEAELEHT
-263 VAVRGDGRTVDV
+263 VAVRGDGRRVDV

-283 RVTVAFEGDP
+283 RVTVAFDGDP
-293 LPSGD
+293 LPARD
-298 LSDLVLVPVAREAS
+298 RADLVPIAREGS
-312 VDEDLLEDSGRRI
+312 VDEDLLEDTSRQI
-325 EAYLG
+325 EAYLH
-330 AQGYWK
+330 AQGYWQ
-336 ASATHSRKAVGN
+336 AQVSHSREAAGN
-348 ELSIVFDVETGP
+348 ELSIVFDVEQGA
-360 RYLVSDVEITGNA
+360 RYIVRDVEITGNA
-373 AVTLEEVQALLRVR
+373 AVTLEEVQSLLRVR
-387 PGEPFLQA
+387 RGEPFLQA
-395 EFDASVVEIAELYRR
+395 EFDTSVVEIAEFYRR
-410 LGYAQVQVQRTMP
+410 LGYAQVQVQQTLP

-442 VIDEGALVTIGSIAF
+442 VIDEGEPTTIGSIAF

-472 QSRPDDAYY
+472 QSRPDQAYY
-481 DAHIAADRDAI
+481 DAQIAADRDAI
-492 SSLYLNNGY
+492 SLLYLNDGY
-501 EAVSVDVGRTPSAD
+501 ESASVDVGRTPTAD

-547 TIRREIT
+547 TIHREIT
-554 LAEGE
+554 LEEGE
-559 PLGLAEVFES
+559 PLGLAAFFET

-577 LFRGIDIRE
+577 LFTRIDIRE

-621 RRESAPGGGAVEKL
+621 RRESGTAGQAVERL

-676 NGNGFGFSEYR
+676 NGGVGFNEYR
-687 ALATYREPRTFGL
+687 VLGTYREPRAFGL
-700 NADVL
+700 TGNVL
-705 ASAFVE
+705 VTAFIE
-711 QSVRSSFSLF
+711 KSIRSSFNLF
-721 RRGLNARLRRPIRPT
+721 RRGIHAELRRSIQPT
-736 VSIGVGY
+736 VSISTGY
-743 RLDQNRIFDDRI
+743 TFGQNRLSAERFDPADQ
-755 LPRDRPLIDRLFPT
+755 LLIDRLFPT

-774 FSTDLVRDTRDDP
+774 FSTALVRDMRNDP
-787 FEPTGGSVIVLDV
+787 FEPTGGSLIVLDV
-800 EVAGRQIGSEV
+800 EVAGRRIGSEV

-824 RWPGSRRIILAV
+824 RWPGSGRIIIAAGV
-836 GAQLGLAAGFPRDVQ
+836 QLGLASGFPRNVQ
-851 VTDAAGNTVLAEVR
+851 VTDAAGNSVLGEVR

-885 LDRLGV
+885 LDRLGDDAS
-891 HGGQLPPD
+891 HAAPGTEP
-899 RQSERTIDPEGFPK
+899 TIDQNGFPK
-913 GGNAMLVL
+913 GGNALIVL

-927 PLLGNLGAV
+927 PLWRDLGAV

-944 FDRVG
+944 FDRVA
-949 SLDLGKIR
+949 SLDLGRIR
-957 GAVGVGIRYRSPI
+957 VGAGFGIRYRSPI
-970 GPIRVDLGFKLDQGR
+970 GPIRVDLGFKLDRRRLANG
-985 FLKEREDGTLTTDRE
+985 ERE

>member
-1 MVSGVRDT
+1 MVSGFRDG

-14 WPAGRLAAA
+14 WPAGRVATA

-34 EAWAASANAASV
+34 EAWAASAASAASI
-46 DEYIGKPVLEVR
+46 DEYVGKPVLEVR
-58 FVSNGR
+58 FVSEGR
-64 PVPDPALLDLVETR
+64 PVPDSALLDLVETR
-78 VGPPLSMRQIRESLL
+78 VGPPLSMRQIRESVL

-138 SSGRLRGA
+138 SRGQLLSA

-153 NPRFDVVD
+153 NPRFDIVD

-179 RVVAD
+179 RVAAD
-184 IERFLERDTMVFE
+184 VERSLERDTMVFE

-251 SQRYFEVELEHT
+251 SRRYFEAEFEHT
-263 VAVRGDGRTVDV
+263 AAVREDGRSVDV

-283 RVTVAFEGDP
+283 RVTVAFDGDP
-293 LPSGD
+293 LPARD
-298 LSDLVLVPVAREAS
+298 RADLVPIAREGS
-312 VDEDLLEDSGRRI
+312 VDEDLLEDTGRQI
-325 EAYLG
+325 EAYLR
-330 AQGYWK
+330 AQGYWQ
-336 ASATHSRKAVGN
+336 AQVSHSRQAAGN
-348 ELSIVFDVETGP
+348 ELSIVFSVQKGA
-360 RYLVSDVEITGNA
+360 RYTIEDVEIIGNT
-373 AVTLEEVQALLRVR
+373 AVALDELQSLLRVS
-387 PGEPFLQA
+387 PGDPFVEA

-410 LGYAQVQVQRTMP
+410 LGYAQVQVQQTLP

-442 VIDEGALVTIGSIAF
+442 VIDEGEPTTIGSIAF

-472 QSRPDDAYY
+472 QSRPDQAYY
-481 DAHIAADRDAI
+481 DAQIAADRDAI
-492 SSLYLNNGY
+492 SLLYLNDGY
-501 EAVSVDVGRTPSAD
+501 DSASVDVGRTPTAD

-554 LAEGE
+554 LEEGE
-559 PLGLAEVFES
+559 PLGLAAFFET

-577 LFRGIDIRE
+577 LFTRIDIRE

-621 RRESAPGGGAVEKL
+621 RRESGTAGQAVERL

-676 NGNGFGFSEYR
+676 DGNRFGFNEYR
-687 ALATYREPRTFGL
+687 VLGTYREPRAFGL
-700 NADVL
+700 TGNVL
-705 ASAFVE
+705 VTTFIEKSI
-711 QSVRSSFSLF
+711 RSSFNLF
-721 RRGLNARLRRPIRPT
+721 RRGIHAELSRSIQPT
-736 VSIGVGY
+736 VSISAGY
-743 RLDQNRIFDDRI
+743 TFGQNRLSAERFDPADQ
-755 LPRDRPLIDRLFPT
+755 LLIDRLFPT

-774 FSTDLVRDTRDDP
+774 FSTALVRDRRDDP
-787 FEPTGGSVIVLDV
+787 FEPTGGSLIVLDV
-800 EVAGRQIGSEV
+800 EVAGRRIGSEV

-824 RWPGSRRIILAV
+824 RWPGSRRIIIAAGV
-836 GAQLGLAAGFPRDVQ
+836 QLGLARGFPLEGV
-851 VTDAAGNTVLAEVR
+851 VTDNGPT
-865 DLPASERFFAGGDT
+865 LPASERFFAGGDT

-885 LDRLGV
+885 LDRLGDDAS
-891 HGGQLPPD
+891 HAAPGTEP
-899 RQSERTIDPEGFPK
+899 TIDQDGFPK
-913 GGNAMLVL
+913 GGNALIVL

-927 PLLGNLGAV
+927 PVWRDLGAV

-944 FDRVG
+944 FDRVA
-949 SLDLGKIR
+949 SLDLGRIR
-957 GAVGVGIRYRSPI
+957 GGAGFGIRYRSPI
-970 GPIRVDLGFKLDQGR
+970 GPIRVDLGFKLDRRRLANG
-985 FLKEREDGTLTTDRE
+985 EME

>member
-1 MVSGVRDT
+1 MVSGFRNA
-9 RGQRV
+9 RARRV
-14 WPAGRLAAA
+14 WPAGRVAAA

-34 EAWAASANAASV
+34 EAWASSAAGAASAASV
-46 DEYIGKPVLEVR
+46 DEYVGKPVLEVR
-58 FVSNGR
+58 FVSEGQ
-64 PVPDPALLDLVETR
+64 PVPDSALLELVETR
-78 VGPPLSMRQIRESLL
+78 VGPPLSMRQIRESVL

-102 DVQVDATPL
+102 DVQVDATPV

-138 SSGRLRGA
+138 SRGRLRGA
-146 IVERYGP
+146 LVERYGL

-161 EAVQTLTDLYRD
+161 EAVQALTDLYRD

-184 IERFLERDTMVFE
+184 VERSLEQDTTVFE

-226 NVRPGQVYDREA
+226 KVRPGQVYDREA

-251 SQRYFEVELEHT
+251 RWRYYEAELGHT
-263 VAVRGDGRTVDV
+263 VAVREDGRSVDV

-283 RVTVAFEGDP
+283 RVTVTFEGDP

-298 LSDLVLVPVAREAS
+298 VSDLVPIAREAS
-312 VDEDLLEDSGRRI
+312 VDEDLLEDASLRI
-325 EAYLG
+325 AEYLR
-330 AQGYWK
+330 AQGYSQ
-336 ASATHSRKAVGN
+336 ARVSHRRNAVGN
-348 ELSIVFDVETGP
+348 ELSIVFNVEQGA
-360 RYLVSDVEITGNA
+360 RYVVRDVEITGNA
-373 AVTLEEVQALLRVR
+373 AVTLKEVQALLRVR

-395 EFDASVVEIAELYRR
+395 EFDASVVEIAEVYRR
-410 LGYAQVQVQRTMP
+410 LGYALVQVQQTMP
-423 EIARPAAA
+423 EIARLAAA
-431 DEEVVAVIPRI
+431 DEEVVAVILRI
-442 VIDEGALVTIGSIAF
+442 VIDEGEPTTIGSIAF
-457 DGNEDPTDADLRAAI
+457 DGNEDPTDADLHAAI

-481 DAHIAADRDAI
+481 EAQITADRDAI
-492 SSLYLNNGY
+492 SLLYLNNGY

-554 LAEGE
+554 LVEGE

-621 RRESAPGGGAVEKL
+621 RRESGTAGQAVERL

-646 RRNLWGKNRSI
+646 RRNLWGRNRSI
-657 NLFTRVSFRPSDD
+657 DLFTRVSLRPSDSQD
-670 PADLAG
+670 PGEGSNLG
-676 NGNGFGFSEYR
+676 LNEYR
-687 ALATYREPRTFGL
+687 VLGTYQEPRAFGL
-700 NADVL
+700 TGNVLVNAFIEK
-705 ASAFVE
+705 SI
-711 QSVRSSFSLF
+711 RSSFNLF
-721 RRGLNARLRRPIRPT
+721 RRGVHAELRRSIQPT
-736 VSIGVGY
+736 VSISAGY
-743 RLDQNRIFDDRI
+743 TFGQNRLSEERFDPADK
-755 LPRDRPLIDRLFPT
+755 LLIDRLFPS

-774 FSTDLVRDTRDDP
+774 VSTALVRDMRDDL
-787 FEPTGGSVIVLDV
+787 FEPTGGSLIVLDV
-800 EVAGRQIGSEV
+800 EVAGRRIGSEV
-811 GFAKTVMQGFVYR
+811 GFTKTVMQGFVYR
-824 RWPGSRRIILAV
+824 RWPGSRRVIIAA
-836 GAQLGLAAGFPRDVQ
+836 GAQLGLARGFPLEGV
-851 VTDAAGNTVLAEVR
+851 VTDNGPT
-865 DLPASERFFAGGDT
+865 LPASERFFAGGDT

-885 LDRLGV
+885 LDQLGV

-899 RQSERTIDPEGFPK
+899 RQSETTIDPKGFPK

-927 PLLGNLGAV
+927 PLWGNMGAV

-944 FDRVG
+944 FDRVA
-949 SLDLGKIR
+949 SIDLGRIR
-957 GAVGVGIRYRSPI
+957 GGAGFGIRYRSPI
-970 GPIRVDLGFKLDQGR
+970 GPIRVDLGFKLDRGR
-985 FLKEREDGTLTTDRE
+985 FLKERADGTLTTDRE

>member
-1 MVSGVRDT
+1 MVSGVRDA

-14 WPAGRLAAA
+14 WPPGRVAAV

-34 EAWAASANAASV
+34 EAWAASAASI
-46 DEYIGKPVLEVR
+46 DEYVGKPVLEVR
-58 FVSNGR
+58 FVSEGR
-64 PVPDPALLDLVETR
+64 PVPDSALLDLVETR

-124 QVVERLEFQGLLGL
+124 QVVERLEFQGRLGL
-138 SSGRLRGA
+138 SRGRLRDA

-161 EAVQTLTDLYRD
+161 EAVRTLTALYRD
-173 QGYLNA
+173 EGYLSA
-179 RVVAD
+179 RIVGEV
-184 IERFLERDTMVFE
+184 EQSPERDTMAFA

-212 GAPLGPPAQVLARL
+212 GALLGPPAQVLARL

-251 SQRYFEVELEHT
+251 SQRYYEAELGHT
-263 VAVRGDGRTVDV
+263 VAAREDGRRVDV

-298 LSDLVLVPVAREAS
+298 LGDLVPVAREAS
-312 VDEDLLEDSGRRI
+312 ADEDLLEDADRRI
-325 EAYLG
+325 EEYLR
-330 AQGYWK
+330 AQGYWQAG
-336 ASATHSRKAVGN
+336 ASHRRNATDN
-348 ELSIVFDVETGP
+348 ELSIVFDVEQGA
-360 RYLVSDVEITGNA
+360 RYIVRDVEITGNA

-410 LGYAQVQVQRTMP
+410 LGYSQVQMQQTMP
-423 EIARPAAA
+423 EIVRPAAA

-442 VIDEGALVTIGSIAF
+442 VIDEGELVTIGSIAF

-481 DAHIAADRDAI
+481 DAQIAADRDAI
-492 SSLYLNNGY
+492 SLLYLNNGY
-501 EAVSVDVGRTPSAD
+501 EAVSIDVDVKPSAD
-515 GRTMDVLFTIREGP
+515 RRTADLVFTIREGP
-529 QIIVDHVLI
+529 QIIVDHILI
-538 VGNRQIAAS
+538 VGNRQIEAS
-547 TIRREIT
+547 TIRREMA
-554 LAEGE
+554 LQEGE
-559 PLGLAEVFES
+559 PLGLAAVFETRS
-569 RRRLNALG
+569 RLYALG

-601 DEAPATSVAYGAGL
+601 DEAPTTSVAYGAGL

-621 RRESAPGGGAVEKL
+621 RRESGTAGQAVEKL

-657 NLFTRVSFRPSDD
+657 NLFTRVSFRPGD
-670 PADLAG
+670 PQDPGQDSTLEF
-676 NGNGFGFSEYR
+676 NEYR
-687 ALATYREPRTFGL
+687 VLATYREPRTFGL

-711 QSVRSSFSLF
+711 QSVRSSFNLF

-736 VSIGVGY
+736 VSVGVGY

-774 FSTDLVRDTRDDP
+774 VSTDLVRDTRDDP

-824 RWPGSRRIILAV
+824 RWPGSRRVILAV

-891 HGGQLPPD
+891 HQGQLPPG
-899 RQSERTIDPEGFPK
+899 RLSEATIDSKGFPK

-921 NSEIRF
+921 NSEVRF
-927 PLLGNLGAV
+927 RLWGNLGAV

-944 FDRVG
+944 FDLVG

-957 GAVGVGIRYRSPI
+957 GAVGVGIRYGSPI
-970 GPIRVDLGFKLDQGR
+970 GPIRVDLGFKLDRGR
-985 FLKEREDGTLTTDRE
+985 FLTEREDGTLTKE
-1000 RLTALHVSIGQA
+1000 PESLTALHVSIGQA

>member
-1 MVSGVRDT
+1 MVSGVRDA

-14 WPAGRLAAA
+14 WPAGRVAAA

-34 EAWAASANAASV
+34 DAWAASAASL
-46 DEYIGKPVLEVR
+46 DEYVGKPVLEVR
-58 FVSNGR
+58 LVSEGR
-64 PVPDPALLDLVETR
+64 PVPDSALLDLVETR

-102 DVQVDATPL
+102 DVQVHATPL

-138 SSGRLRGA
+138 SRGRLRDA
-146 IVERYGP
+146 IIERHGP

-161 EAVQTLTDLYRD
+161 EAVRTLTALYRD
-173 QGYLNA
+173 EGYRSA
-179 RVVAD
+179 RIVGEV
-184 IERFLERDTMVFE
+184 ERSPEGDTMAFA

-226 NVRPGQVYDREA
+226 NARPGQVYDREA

-251 SQRYFEVELEHT
+251 SQRYFEAKVEHT
-263 VAVRGDGRTVDV
+263 VAVRGDGRRVDV

-283 RVTVAFEGDP
+283 RVTVAFD
-293 LPSGD
+293 GD
-298 LSDLVLVPVAREAS
+298 LLPARDRADLVPIAREGS
-312 VDEDLLEDSGRRI
+312 VDEDLLEDTSRQI
-325 EAYLG
+325 EAYLH
-330 AQGYWK
+330 AQGYWQ
-336 ASATHSRKAVGN
+336 AQVSHSRKAAGN
-348 ELSIVFDVETGP
+348 ELSIVFDVEQGA
-360 RYLVSDVEITGNA
+360 RYTVEDVEITGNA

-431 DEEVVAVIPRI
+431 DEEVVAVILRI
-442 VIDEGALVTIGSIAF
+442 VIDEGELVTIGSIAF

-472 QSRPDDAYY
+472 QSRPDNAYY
-481 DAHIAADRDAI
+481 DAQIGADRDAI
-492 SSLYLNNGY
+492 SLFYLNNGY

-529 QIIVDHVLI
+529 PIIVDHILI
-538 VGNRQIAAS
+538 VGNHQIAAS

-554 LAEGE
+554 LEEGE
-559 PLGLAEVFES
+559 PLGLAEFFET

-577 LFRGIDIRE
+577 LFRRIDIRE

-621 RRESAPGGGAVEKL
+621 RRESGTTGQAVERL

-676 NGNGFGFSEYR
+676 NGNGFGLNEYR
-687 ALATYREPRTFGL
+687 VLGSYREPRAFGL
-700 NADVL
+700 TGNMLVNAFIEK
-705 ASAFVE
+705 SI
-711 QSVRSSFSLF
+711 RSSFNLF
-721 RRGLNARLRRPIRPT
+721 RRGIHAELRRSIQPT
-736 VSIGVGY
+736 VSISAGY
-743 RLDQNRIFDDRI
+743 TLGQNRLSEERFDPADE
-755 LPRDRPLIDRLFPT
+755 LLIDRLFPT

-774 FSTDLVRDTRDDP
+774 FSTTLVRDMRDDP
-787 FEPTGGSVIVLDV
+787 FEPTGGSLIVLDV
-800 EVAGRQIGSEV
+800 EVAGRRIGSEV

-824 RWPGSRRIILAV
+824 RWPGSRRIILAA
-836 GAQLGLAAGFPRDVQ
+836 GAQLGLAGGFPRDVQ
-851 VTDAAGNTVLAEVR
+851 VTDAAGNTVLEEVR

-891 HGGQLPPD
+891 HEGQLPPD
-899 RQSERTIDPEGFPK
+899 RLSEATIDSKGFPK

-949 SLDLGKIR
+949 SLALGKIR

-970 GPIRVDLGFKLDQGR
+970 GPIRVDVGFKLDQGR

>member
-1 MVSGVRDT
+1 MISGVRGA

-14 WPAGRLAAA
+14 WPAARAAAA
-23 GLTVALLALGS
+23 GVAVALLALGS
-34 EAWAASANAASV
+34 EAWAGGAASAASI
-46 DEYIGKPVLEVR
+46 DEYVGKPVLEVR
-58 FVSNGR
+58 FVSEGR
-64 PVPDPALLDLVETR
+64 PVPDSALLDLVETR

-124 QVVERLEFQGLLGL
+124 QVVERLKFQGLLGL
-138 SSGRLRGA
+138 SRGRLRDT

-161 EAVQTLTDLYRD
+161 EAVQALTELYRD
-173 QGYLNA
+173 EGYLNA
-179 RVVAD
+179 RVVGEV
-184 IERFLERDTMVFE
+184 ERAPEGDTMAFA

-212 GAPLGPPAQVLARL
+212 GAPLGPPAHVIARL
-226 NVRPGQVYDREA
+226 NVQPGQVYDREA

-251 SQRYFEVELEHT
+251 SQRYFEAELEHT
-263 VAVRGDGRTVDV
+263 AAVREDGRSVDV

-283 RVTVAFEGDP
+283 RVTVAFDGDP
-293 LPSGD
+293 LPARD
-298 LSDLVLVPVAREAS
+298 RADLVPIAREGS
-312 VDEDLLEDSGRRI
+312 VDEDLLEDTSRQI
-325 EAYLG
+325 EAYLH
-330 AQGYWK
+330 AQGYWQ
-336 ASATHSRKAVGN
+336 AQVSHSREAAGN
-348 ELSIVFDVETGP
+348 ELSIVFDVEQGA
-360 RYLVSDVEITGNA
+360 RYIVRDVEITGNA
-373 AVTLEEVQALLRVR
+373 AVTLEELQALLRVR

-395 EFDASVVEIAELYRR
+395 EFDTSVVEIAEFYRR
-410 LGYAQVQVQRTMP
+410 LGYAQVQVQQTLP

-442 VIDEGALVTIGSIAF
+442 VIDEGEPTTIGSIAF

-481 DAHIAADRDAI
+481 DAQIAADRDAI
-492 SSLYLNNGY
+492 SVLYLNDGY
-501 EAVSVDVGRTPSAD
+501 ESASVDVDRTPNAD

-538 VGNRQIAAS
+538 VGNRRIAAS

-554 LAEGE
+554 LEEGE
-559 PLGLAEVFES
+559 PLGLAAFFET

-577 LFRGIDIRE
+577 LFTRIDIRE

-601 DEAPATSVAYGAGL
+601 NEAPATSVAYGAGL

-621 RRESAPGGGAVEKL
+621 RLESGTAGRAVERL

-676 NGNGFGFSEYR
+676 NGGFGFNEYR
-687 ALATYREPRTFGL
+687 VLGTYREPRTFGL

-705 ASAFVE
+705 VTAFVE
-711 QSVRSSFSLF
+711 QSVRSSFDLF
-721 RRGLNARLRRPIRPT
+721 RRGLNAELIRPIRPT
-736 VSIGVGY
+736 VSVSVGY
-743 RLDQNRIFDDRI
+743 TFAQNQIFEDRI
-755 LPRDRPLIDRLFPT
+755 LPEDRLLIDRLFPT

-774 FSTDLVRDTRDDP
+774 FSTALVRDMRDDP
-787 FEPTGGSVIVLDV
+787 FEPTGGSLIVLDV
-800 EVAGRQIGSEV
+800 DVAGRRIGSEV

-824 RWPGSRRIILAV
+824 RWPGSRRIIIAAGV
-836 GAQLGLAAGFPRDVQ
+836 QLGLAAGFPRNVQ
-851 VTDAAGNTVLAEVR
+851 VTDAAGNSVLKEVR
-865 DLPASERFFAGGDT
+865 DLPASERFFAGGDR

-885 LDRLGV
+885 LDRLGDDAS
-891 HGGQLPPD
+891 HAAPGTEP
-899 RQSERTIDPEGFPK
+899 TIDQNGFPK

-927 PLLGNLGAV
+927 PVWGNLGAV

-944 FDRVG
+944 FDRVA
-949 SLDLGKIR
+949 SLDLGRIR
-957 GAVGVGIRYRSPI
+957 GGAGFGIRYRSPI
-970 GPIRVDLGFKLDQGR
+970 GPIRVDLGFKLDRRRLANG
-985 FLKEREDGTLTTDRE
+985 ERE

>member
-1 MVSGVRDT
+1 MVSGFRNA
-9 RGQRV
+9 RERWV
-14 WPAGRLAAA
+14 WPAGRVAAA

-34 EAWAASANAASV
+34 EAWAGSAASI
-46 DEYIGKPVLEVR
+46 DEYVGKPVLAVR
-58 FVSNGR
+58 FVSEGR
-64 PVPDPALLDLVETR
+64 PVPDSALLDLVETR
-78 VGPPLSMRQIRESLL
+78 VGPPLSMRQIRESVL

-102 DVQVDATPL
+102 DVQVDATPV
-111 QQGVALRYELIPL
+111 QQGVVLRYELIPL

-138 SSGRLRGA
+138 SRGRLRGA
-146 IVERYGP
+146 LVERYGL

-184 IERFLERDTMVFE
+184 VERSLEQDTMVFE
-197 INAGARVRIGTVDLE
+197 INAGTRLRIGTVDLE
-212 GAPLGPPAQVLARL
+212 GAPLGQPAPVLARL

-238 IERRLSDYESELR
+238 IERRLSDYELELR
-251 SQRYFEVELEHT
+251 SQRYFEAELEHT

-360 RYLVSDVEITGNA
+360 RYLVSDVEITGNV

-410 LGYAQVQVQRTMP
+410 RGYARVRLQQTVP
-423 EIARPAAA
+423 EIPLPEATRRA
-431 DEEVVAVIPRI
+431 VAVVTPRI
-442 VIDEGALVTIGSIAF
+442 VIEEGEATVIGSIAF
-457 DGNEDPTDADLRAAI
+457 EGNEDPPDADLRAAI
-472 QSRPDDAYY
+472 QSRPNNAYY
-481 DAHIAADRDAI
+481 DAEITADRDAI

-621 RRESAPGGGAVEKL
+621 RRGSGTAGQAVERL

-646 RRNLWGKNRSI
+646 RRNLWGRNRSVD
-657 NLFTRVSFRPSDD
+657 LFTRVSLRPSDSPD
-670 PADLAG
+670 PGQGSNL
-676 NGNGFGFSEYR
+676 GFNEYR
-687 ALATYREPRTFGL
+687 VLGTYQEPRAFGL
-700 NADVL
+700 TGNVLVNAFIEK
-705 ASAFVE
+705 SI
-711 QSVRSSFSLF
+711 RSSFNLF
-721 RRGLNARLRRPIRPT
+721 RRGVHAELRRSIQPT
-736 VSIGVGY
+736 VSISAGY
-743 RLDQNRIFDDRI
+743 TFGQNRLSEERFDPADK
-755 LPRDRPLIDRLFPT
+755 LLIDRLFPSF
-769 VVLST
+769 VLST
-774 FSTDLVRDTRDDP
+774 VSTALVRDVRDDP
-787 FEPTGGSVIVLDV
+787 FEPTGGSLIVLDV
-800 EVAGRQIGSEV
+800 EVAGRRIGSEV

-824 RWPGSRRIILAV
+824 RWPGSRRVIVAAGV
-836 GAQLGLAAGFPRDVQ
+836 QLGLARGFPLEGV
-851 VTDAAGNTVLAEVR
+851 VTDNGPT
-865 DLPASERFFAGGDT
+865 LPASERFFAGGDT

-885 LDRLGV
+885 LDQLGV

-899 RQSERTIDPEGFPK
+899 RRSETTIDPKGFPK

-927 PLLGNLGAV
+927 PLWGNLGAV

-944 FDRVG
+944 FDRVA
-949 SLDLGKIR
+949 SLDLGRIR
-957 GAVGVGIRYRSPI
+957 GGAGFGIRYRSPI
-970 GPIRVDLGFKLDQGR
+970 GPIRVDLGFKLDRSR
-985 FLKEREDGTLTTDRE
+985 FLTERADGTLTTDRE

>member
-1 MVSGVRDT
+1 M
-9 RGQRV
+9 
-14 WPAGRLAAA
+14 
-23 GLTVALLALGS
+23 
-34 EAWAASANAASV
+34 
-46 DEYIGKPVLEVR
+46 LEVR
-58 FVSNGR
+58 FVSDGR
-64 PVPDPALLDLVETR
+64 PVPDSALLDLVETR

-124 QVVERLEFQGLLGL
+124 QVVERLEFQGILGL
-138 SSGRLRGA
+138 SSGQLRDA

-153 NPRFDVVD
+153 NPRFDIVD
-161 EAVQTLTDLYRD
+161 EAVRTLTALYRD
-173 QGYLNA
+173 EGYPSA
-179 RVVAD
+179 RIVGEV
-184 IERFLERDTMVFE
+184 EQSPEGDTMAFA

-212 GAPLGPPAQVLARL
+212 GAPLGPSAPVLARL

-251 SQRYFEVELEHT
+251 GRRYYEAELGHT
-263 VAVRGDGRTVDV
+263 VAVRGDGRSVDV

-298 LSDLVLVPVAREAS
+298 LSDLVPIAREAS
-312 VDEDLLEDSGRRI
+312 VDEDLLEDASRRI
-325 EAYLG
+325 EEYLR
-330 AQGYWK
+330 AQGYWQ
-336 ASATHSRKAVGN
+336 ARVSHRRNAVGN
-348 ELSIVFDVETGP
+348 ELSIVFDVEQGA
-360 RYLVSDVEITGNA
+360 RYIVREVEITGNA
-373 AVTLEEVQALLRVR
+373 AVTLEEVRALLPVR
-387 PGEPFLQA
+387 PGEPLLQA
-395 EFDASVVEIAELYRR
+395 EFDASVVEISELYRR
-410 LGYAQVQVQRTMP
+410 LGYAQVQVQQTMP
-423 EIARPAAA
+423 EIAGPAAA

-442 VIDEGALVTIGSIAF
+442 VIDEGEPTTIGSIAF
-457 DGNEDPTDADLRAAI
+457 EGNGDPMDADLRAAI

-492 SSLYLNNGY
+492 SLLYLNNGY
-501 EAVSVDVGRTPSAD
+501 EAVSVDVDVKPSAD
-515 GRTMDVLFTIREGP
+515 RRTADLVFTIREGP
-529 QIIVDHVLI
+529 QIIVDHILV
-538 VGNRQIAAS
+538 VGNRQIEAS

-554 LAEGE
+554 LEEGE
-559 PLGLAEVFES
+559 PLGLAAVFET

-621 RRESAPGGGAVEKL
+621 RRESAAPGGGAVEKL

-687 ALATYREPRTFGL
+687 VLATYREPRTFGL

-711 QSVRSSFSLF
+711 QSVRSSFNLF

-736 VSIGVGY
+736 VSVGVGY
-743 RLDQNRIFDDRI
+743 RFDQNQIFDDRI

-774 FSTDLVRDTRDDP
+774 VSTDLVRDVRDDP

-865 DLPASERFFAGGDT
+865 DLPASERFFAGGAT

-927 PLLGNLGAV
+927 PLWGNLGAV

-957 GAVGVGIRYRSPI
+957 GAAGVGIRYRSPI
-970 GPIRVDLGFKLDQGR
+970 GPIRVDLGFKLDRGR
-985 FLKEREDGTLTTDRE
+985 FLTERADGTLTTDRE